1 MRYFKALHKLAELC
15 WLRRLFIWD
24 SNDKQV
30 SRFGTYDFVTNEADE
45 FSYHHE
51 QVFRMT
57 MILKNAFISFF
68 LLLSTNN
75 SFHVDFLHLWTCVLF
90 KIWIYDKS
98 NDCTSQTLKAAFK
111 NLFVVTINAGTYQK
125 KLLKMT
131 ICLRTPCGFVA
142 SHVWD

>member
-51 QVFRMT
+51 QVFRTT

-75 SFHVDFLHLWTCVLF
+75 SFHVDFVHLWTCVCPKYEFTIKTGGL
-90 KIWIYDKS
+90 KS
-98 NDCTSQTLKAAFK
+98 DCTSQTLKAAFK
-111 NLFVVTINAGTYQK
+111 YLFVVTINADTYQK
-125 KLLKMT
+125 S
-131 ICLRTPCGFVA
+131 F
-142 SHVWD
+142 